1 MKKARLVYLIN
12 PKADCFTS
20 KPLIFGKVLYS
31 PLAGLLQIGSLFPD
45 DRYELILT
53 DENIERIDFD
63 LKCDLVCISA
73 MTSYV
78 KRGYEIADTFRQKNI
93 PVIMGGVHPS
103 FMPQEALKH
112 ADAVCVGEV
121 EPVFEKILTDLENNQ
136 LKGIYKANHVCDLSA
151 LKSPRMGLIKRN
163 RYINKTFIQTARGC
177 PTACAFC
184 AEHLM
189 NGVKYRFRPIGDVVE
204 EIRSCGDKSI
214 SINDV
219 DVFSVKSRTKELLTA
234 FKPLNIKW
242 QAAVSC
248 RLAHDEEL
256 LELASASG
264 CNMLSIGFESISR
277 QNLKSAHKMENNPD
291 TYARLIEKIHSYGI
305 MVFGLF
311 IFGFD
316 SDGEETFSDTLKFAI
331 DNKIDACG
339 FSVMTPYPGTL
350 LFYRMLR
357 EKRITSFDWDKY
369 DQGYIVYQT
378 RGLPPEKLWQGHK
391 MVYQN
396 FYSYKSMLKRY
407 PYFEKRSK
415 GIWLLMNMF
424 FRRGEVSGIN
434 VAEPIIDDDTKLEFM
449 PSVPILPLNES
460 WRDVITDAS
469 AFMESC
475 SDVSSSP
482 PT

>member
-1 MKKARLVYLIN
+1 MKRARLVYLIN

-20 KPLIFGKVLYS
+20 KPLILNKVLYS
-31 PLAGLLQIGSLFPD
+31 PLAGLLQIASLFP
-45 DRYELILT
+45 REKYELILT
-53 DENIERIDFD
+53 DENIEPIDFD

-78 KRGYEIADTFRQKNI
+78 KRGYEIADSFRKNNI
-93 PVIMGGVHPS
+93 PVIMGGIHPS
-103 FMPQEALKH
+103 FMPEEALMH
-112 ADAVCVGEV
+112 ADAVCAGEA
-121 EPVFEKILTDLENNQ
+121 ELVFDRILSDLENDR
-136 LKGIYKANHVCDLSA
+136 LKGIYKANALCDLGT
-151 LKSPRMGLIKRN
+151 LPTPRMDLIKRG

-189 NGVKYRFRPIGDVVE
+189 NGVKYRFRPIDDVVN
-204 EIRSCGDKSI
+204 EIKSCGDRSI

-219 DVFSVKSRTKELLTA
+219 DVFSVKGRTTELLTA
-234 FKPLNIKW
+234 LRPLDIKW
-242 QAAVSC
+242 QGAVSC
-248 RLAHDEEL
+248 RLAHDEQL
-256 LELASASG
+256 LELAAKSG

-277 QNLKSAHKMENNPD
+277 KNLKSAHKMGNNPD

-316 SDGEETFSDTLKFAI
+316 SDDEDSFPETLKFAI

-339 FSVMTPYPGTL
+339 FSVMTPYPGTM
-350 LFYRMLR
+350 LFYRMLQ

-369 DQGYIVYQT
+369 DQGYIVYKSN
-378 RGLPPEKLWQGHK
+378 GLSPEALWQGHQEA
-391 MVYQN
+391 YRN

-407 PYFEKRSK
+407 PYFSKRSK
-415 GIWLLMNMF
+415 TMWLLMNMF

-434 VAEPIIDDDTKLEFM
+434 VVEPIIDDDTALEFM
-449 PSVPILPLNES
+449 PSVPRLPLKEE
-460 WRDVITDAS
+460 WRDIITKAS
-469 AFMESC
+469 KGF
-475 SDVSSSP
+475 
-482 PT
+482 